1 MSNLI
6 SYNNR
11 TPKVDEGAYVNLHS
25 IIIGRVIIDNRSS
38 IWPGSILCA
47 FDQEIHLHPEVLI
60 LNKVVILATDTHSVE
75 IENGTLIS
83 QSTTL
88 QGCKI
93 GKSVLIGRG
102 AKVSEGVTIGD
113 GAILYPNT
121 LVLPGEEIPPGSL
134 VSEIPSKIVREV
146 TEQETQ
152 AVQEQYQKL
161 KKMAEEFGS
170 YYNLS
175 VEE

>member
-25 IIIGRVIIDNRSS
+25 IIIGRVIIEKNCS
-38 IWPGSILCA
+38 IWPGSIICA
-47 FDQEIHLHPEVLI
+47 FDQEIHLQSEVLI
-60 LNKVVILATDTHSVE
+60 LNKAVILATETHSVE
-75 IENGTLIS
+75 IEEGTLIS
-83 QSTTL
+83 QLTTL
-88 QGCKI
+88 QGCRI

-113 GAILYPNT
+113 GTILYPNT
-121 LVLPGEEIPPGSL
+121 LVLPGEEIPQGSL
-134 VSEIPSKIVREV
+134 VSEVPSKIIREV

-152 AVQEQYQKL
+152 AVHEQYEKL
-161 KKMAEEFGS
+161 KKMAEDFGG